1 MTLATITASAGLA
14 LTSVLGYAGTT
25 IGFVME
31 TPILAVFAVF
41 AIATFGIGIARSFIK
56 GV

>member
-1 MTLATITASAGLA
+1 MVQILADGGTILTAVLGWATETIT
-14 LTSVLGYAGTT
+14 
-25 IGFVME
+25 FVMA